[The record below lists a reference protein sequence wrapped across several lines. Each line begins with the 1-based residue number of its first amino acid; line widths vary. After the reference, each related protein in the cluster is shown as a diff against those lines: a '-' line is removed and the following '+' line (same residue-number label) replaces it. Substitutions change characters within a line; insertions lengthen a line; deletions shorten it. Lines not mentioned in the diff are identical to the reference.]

1 MKRIGNYLTIRN
13 LIAAFVVAATLSV
26 PAAQGQSR
34 KEKAEEASK
43 RSLEGLVTDASE
55 NVVVGAIVKLK
66 DQKTLGVRSFITK
79 EDGKYHFYGLSINSD
94 YEVQA
99 VSSGMS
105 SKARTLSVYD
115 SRKTPNLDLK
125 LENKPENK

>member
-1 MKRIGNYLTIRN
+1 MKIRMFRN
-13 LIAAFVVAATLSV
+13 LVALAVIVTASVAIA
-26 PAAQGQSR
+26 PAQSR

-43 RSLEGLVTDASE
+43 RSLEGLVTDTAD

-66 DQKTLGVRSFITK
+66 DMKSLSVRSFITK
-79 EDGKYHFYGLSINSD
+79 EDGKYHFYGLSINND
-94 YEVQA
+94 YEIQA
-99 VSSGMS
+99 DFNGMS

-125 LENKPENK
+125 VEKK